1 MADAPSDENGSFDER
16 LKRARK
22 KLDPRA
28 EEFSTKSTDEDTSTY
43 ASFGVA
49 IRVGTELVAGL
60 AVGVA
65 LGYALDRWLGYRVLF
80 LLLFALLGFG
90 AGMMN
95 VWRVLNGPGMVPE
108 PKDDGRSQR
117 GSRID
122 D

>member
-1 MADAPSDENGSFDER
+1 MGNAPSNEDGNFDER

-22 KLDPRA
+22 KLDPRS
-28 EEFSTKSTDEDTSTY
+28 EEFSAKSTEENSSSI

-80 LLLFALLGFG
+80 LLIFALLGFG

>member
-1 MADAPSDENGSFDER
+1 MGHAPSGDEESFERR
-16 LKRARK
+16 LKKARA
-22 KLDPRA
+22 KLDPRSDMA
-28 EEFSTKSTDEDTSTY
+28 ADAVETESDTSSLLGL
-43 ASFGVA
+43 ALR
-49 IRVGTELVAGL
+49 IGTDMVAGL

-65 LGYALDRWLGYRVLF
+65 VGYGLDRWLGYRALF
-80 LLLFALLGFG
+80 LVIFALLGFA

-95 VWRVLNGPGMVPE
+95 VWRIVNGSDMGSG